1 MVIAFAGWNDAG
13 GASTWAIRSLIE
25 KTIATE
31 ILTFD
36 SEEFYDFSRERPTVH
51 LDGES
56 RSLSW
61 PKNTISLSNDGS
73 LLLMEGVEPQL
84 NWKSFTQNILAEAQ
98 NHNVSMIITLG
109 SLLAEVPHSRPVLIH
124 GVSEN
129 TEINKSYGLQTSS
142 YEGPT
147 GIIGVINQLS
157 TDAGIPN
164 MSFWA
169 TVPNYVAGA
178 ESPKAALALIEKL
191 KTTLNL
197 SLNTTDLEIAS
208 SAYERQINQIIEGDP
223 DTSKYVDE
231 LEDNYDAGDYEIAS
245 PEDFVKDVNGLQF
258 PIQKE
263 DVWSDTDE
271 NFYDKIRG
279 QRVVKGYGTQQSV
292 NMALNS

>member
-1 MVIAFAGWNDAG
+1 MSEFGMNIDDSSTKDPIMVIAFAGWNDAG

-84 NWKSFTQNILAEAQ
+84 NWQTFTQNILAEAQ
-98 NHNVSMIITLG
+98 KYNVSMIITLG

-129 TEINKSYGLQTSS
+129 TEINRTYGLQTSS

-178 ESPKAALALIEKL
+178 ESPKAALALIERL

-208 SAYERQINQIIEGDP
+208 SAYERQINQIIEGDE

-231 LEDNYDAGDYEIAS
+231 LEDNYDAGDYEVAS
-245 PEDFVKDVNGLQF
+245 PEDFVKDV
-258 PIQKE
+258 
-263 DVWSDTDE
+263 E
-271 NFYDKIRG
+271 NFLRD
-279 QRVVKGYGTQQSV
+279 QD
-292 NMALNS
+292 

>member
-1 MVIAFAGWNDAG
+1 MIKVLSMSEFGMNIDDSSTKDPIMVIAFAGWNDAG

-84 NWKSFTQNILAEAQ
+84 NWQTFTQNILAEAQ
-98 NHNVSMIITLG
+98 KHNVSMIITLG

-129 TEINKSYGLQTSS
+129 TEINRTYGLQTSS

-178 ESPKAALALIEKL
+178 ESPKAALALIERL

-208 SAYERQINQIIEGDP
+208 SAYERQINQIIEGDE
-223 DTSKYVDE
+223 DTSKYVNE
-231 LEDNYDAGDYEIAS
+231 LENNYDAGDYEVAS
-245 PEDFVKDVNGLQF
+245 PEDFVKDV
-258 PIQKE
+258 
-263 DVWSDTDE
+263 E
-271 NFYDKIRG
+271 NFLRD
-279 QRVVKGYGTQQSV
+279 QD
-292 NMALNS
+292 

>member
-1 MVIAFAGWNDAG
+1 MSEFGMITDESSTKAPIMVIAFAGWNDAG
-13 GASTWAIRSLIE
+13 GASTWAIRSLLE

-36 SEEFYDFSRERPTVH
+36 SEGYYDFSRERPTVH

-56 RSLSW
+56 RFLSW
-61 PKNTISLSNDGS
+61 PKNTISLSDDGS

-84 NWKSFTQNILAEAQ
+84 NWKTFTQNILAEAQ
-98 NHNVSMIITLG
+98 RHNVSMIVTLG

-129 TEINKSYGLQTSS
+129 TEINKSYGLQPSS

-178 ESPKAALALIEKL
+178 ESPKAALALIERL

-208 SAYERQINQIIEGDP
+208 SAYERQINQIIEGDE

-231 LEDNYDAGDYEIAS
+231 LEDNYDAGDYEVAS
-245 PEDFVKDVNGLQF
+245 PEDFVKDV
-258 PIQKE
+258 
-263 DVWSDTDE
+263 E
-271 NFYDKIRG
+271 NFLRD
-279 QRVVKGYGTQQSV
+279 QD
-292 NMALNS
+292 

>member
-1 MVIAFAGWNDAG
+1 MSEFGMNIDDSSTKDPIMVIAFAGWNDAG

-84 NWKSFTQNILAEAQ
+84 NWQTFTQNILAEAQ
-98 NHNVSMIITLG
+98 KYNVSMIITLG

-129 TEINKSYGLQTSS
+129 TEINRTYGLQTSS

-178 ESPKAALALIEKL
+178 ESPKAALALIERL
-191 KTTLNL
+191 KITLNL

-208 SAYERQINQIIEGDP
+208 SAYERQINQIIEGDE

-231 LEDNYDAGDYEIAS
+231 LEDSYDAGDYEVAS
-245 PEDFVKDVNGLQF
+245 PEDFVKDV
-258 PIQKE
+258 
-263 DVWSDTDE
+263 E
-271 NFYDKIRG
+271 NFLRNQD
-279 QRVVKGYGTQQSV
+279 
-292 NMALNS
+292 

>member
-1 MVIAFAGWNDAG
+1 MIKVLSMSEFGMNIDDSTTKAPIMVIAFAGWNDAG

-51 LDGES
+51 LNGES
-56 RSLSW
+56 RFLSW

-84 NWKSFTQNILAEAQ
+84 NWQTFTQNILAEAQ
-98 NHNVSMIITLG
+98 KYNVSMIITLG

-129 TEINKSYGLQTSS
+129 TEINRTYGLQTSS

-178 ESPKAALALIEKL
+178 ESPKAALALIERL
-191 KTTLNL
+191 KITLNL

-208 SAYERQINQIIEGDP
+208 SAYERQINQIIEGDE

-231 LEDNYDAGDYEIAS
+231 LEDSYDAGDYEVAS
-245 PEDFVKDVNGLQF
+245 PEDFVKDV
-258 PIQKE
+258 
-263 DVWSDTDE
+263 E
-271 NFYDKIRG
+271 NFLRD
-279 QRVVKGYGTQQSV
+279 QD
-292 NMALNS
+292 

>member
-1 MVIAFAGWNDAG
+1 MIKVLSMSEFGMNIDDSSSKDPIMVIAFAGWNDAG

-84 NWKSFTQNILAEAQ
+84 NWQTFTQNILAEAQ
-98 NHNVSMIITLG
+98 KFNVSMIITLG

-129 TEINKSYGLQTSS
+129 TEINRTYGLQTSS

-178 ESPKAALALIEKL
+178 ESPKAALALIERL

-208 SAYERQINQIIEGDP
+208 SAYERQINQIIEGDE

-231 LEDNYDAGDYEIAS
+231 LEDNYDAGDYEVAS
-245 PEDFVKDVNGLQF
+245 PEDFVKDV
-258 PIQKE
+258 
-263 DVWSDTDE
+263 E
-271 NFYDKIRG
+271 NFLRD
-279 QRVVKGYGTQQSV
+279 QD
-292 NMALNS
+292 

>member
-1 MVIAFAGWNDAG
+1 MSEFGMITEESSPKAPIMVIAFAGWNDAG
-13 GASTWAIRSLIE
+13 GASTWAIRSLLE

-36 SEEFYDFSRERPTVH
+36 SEGYYDFSRERPTVH

-56 RSLSW
+56 RFLSW
-61 PKNTISLSNDGS
+61 PKNTISLSDDGS

-231 LEDNYDAGDYEIAS
+231 LEDNYDAGDYEVAS
-245 PEDFVKDVNGLQF
+245 PEDFVKDV
-258 PIQKE
+258 
-263 DVWSDTDE
+263 E
-271 NFYDKIRG
+271 NFLRD
-279 QRVVKGYGTQQSV
+279 QD
-292 NMALNS
+292 

>member
-1 MVIAFAGWNDAG
+1 MSEFGMITDESSTKAPIMVIAFAGWNDAG

-25 KTIATE
+25 KTVATE

-36 SEEFYDFSRERPTVH
+36 SEDYYDFSRERPTVH

-56 RSLSW
+56 RFLSW
-61 PKNTISLSNDGS
+61 PKNTISLSDDGS

-84 NWKSFTQNILAEAQ
+84 NWKTFTQNILAEAQ
-98 NHNVSMIITLG
+98 RHNVSMIVTLG

-129 TEINKSYGLQTSS
+129 TEINKSYGLQPAS

-178 ESPKAALALIEKL
+178 ESPKAALALIERL

-208 SAYERQINQIIEGDP
+208 SAYERQINQIIEGDE

-231 LEDNYDAGDYEIAS
+231 LEDNYDAGDYEVAS
-245 PEDFVKDVNGLQF
+245 PEDFVKDV
-258 PIQKE
+258 
-263 DVWSDTDE
+263 E
-271 NFYDKIRG
+271 NFLRD
-279 QRVVKGYGTQQSV
+279 QD
-292 NMALNS
+292 

>member
-1 MVIAFAGWNDAG
+1 MSEFGMDIDDSSTKAPVMVIAFAGWNDAG

-56 RSLSW
+56 RFLSW

-84 NWKSFTQNILAEAQ
+84 NWQTFTQNILAEAQ
-98 NHNVSMIITLG
+98 KYNVSMIITLG

-129 TEINKSYGLQTSS
+129 TEINRTYGLQTSS

-178 ESPKAALALIEKL
+178 ESPKAALALIERL

-208 SAYERQINQIIEGDP
+208 SAYERQINQIIEGDE

-231 LEDNYDAGDYEIAS
+231 LEDNYDAGDYEVAS
-245 PEDFVKDVNGLQF
+245 PEDFVKDV
-258 PIQKE
+258 
-263 DVWSDTDE
+263 E
-271 NFYDKIRG
+271 NFLRD
-279 QRVVKGYGTQQSV
+279 QE
-292 NMALNS
+292 

>member
-1 MVIAFAGWNDAG
+1 MIKVLSMSEFGMDIDDSSTKAPIMVIAFAGWNDAG

-56 RSLSW
+56 RFLSW

-84 NWKSFTQNILAEAQ
+84 NWQTFTQNILAEAQ
-98 NHNVSMIITLG
+98 KYNVSMIITLG

-129 TEINKSYGLQTSS
+129 PEINRTYGLQTSS

-178 ESPKAALALIEKL
+178 ESPKAALALIERL

-208 SAYERQINQIIEGDP
+208 SAYERQINQIIEGDE

-231 LEDNYDAGDYEIAS
+231 LEDNYDAGDYEVAS
-245 PEDFVKDVNGLQF
+245 PEDFVKDV
-258 PIQKE
+258 
-263 DVWSDTDE
+263 E
-271 NFYDKIRG
+271 NFLRD
-279 QRVVKGYGTQQSV
+279 QD
-292 NMALNS
+292 

>member
-1 MVIAFAGWNDAG
+1 MIKVLSMSEFGMNIDDSTTKAPIMVIAFAGWNDAG

-51 LDGES
+51 LNGES
-56 RSLSW
+56 RFLSW

-84 NWKSFTQNILAEAQ
+84 NWQTFTQNILAEAKKY
-98 NHNVSMIITLG
+98 NVSMIITLG

-129 TEINKSYGLQTSS
+129 TEINRTYGLQTSS

-178 ESPKAALALIEKL
+178 ESPKAALALIERL

-208 SAYERQINQIIEGDP
+208 SAYERQINQIIEGDE

-231 LEDNYDAGDYEIAS
+231 LEDNYDAGDYEVAS
-245 PEDFVKDVNGLQF
+245 PEDFVKDV
-258 PIQKE
+258 
-263 DVWSDTDE
+263 E
-271 NFYDKIRG
+271 NFLRD
-279 QRVVKGYGTQQSV
+279 QD
-292 NMALNS
+292 

>member
-1 MVIAFAGWNDAG
+1 MIKVLSMSEFGMNIDDSSTKDPIMVIAFAGWNDAG

-84 NWKSFTQNILAEAQ
+84 NWQTFTQNILAEAQ
-98 NHNVSMIITLG
+98 KYNVSMIITLG

-129 TEINKSYGLQTSS
+129 TEINRTYGLQTSS

-208 SAYERQINQIIEGDP
+208 SAYERQINQIIEGDE

-231 LEDNYDAGDYEIAS
+231 LEDNYDAGDYEVAS
-245 PEDFVKDVNGLQF
+245 PEDFVKDV
-258 PIQKE
+258 
-263 DVWSDTDE
+263 E
-271 NFYDKIRG
+271 NFLRD
-279 QRVVKGYGTQQSV
+279 QD
-292 NMALNS
+292 

>member
-1 MVIAFAGWNDAG
+1 MIKVLSMSEFGMDIDDSSTKAPVMIIAFAGWNDAG

-56 RSLSW
+56 RFLSW

-84 NWKSFTQNILAEAQ
+84 NWKTFTQNILAEAQ
-98 NHNVSMIITLG
+98 KYNVSMIITLG

-231 LEDNYDAGDYEIAS
+231 LEDNYDAGDYEVAS
-245 PEDFVKDVNGLQF
+245 PEDFVKDV
-258 PIQKE
+258 
-263 DVWSDTDE
+263 E
-271 NFYDKIRG
+271 NFLRD
-279 QRVVKGYGTQQSV
+279 QD
-292 NMALNS
+292 

>member
-1 MVIAFAGWNDAG
+1 MIKVLSMSEFGMDIDDSSTKAPVMVIAFAGWNDAG

-56 RSLSW
+56 RFLSW

-73 LLLMEGVEPQL
+73 LLLLEGVEPQL
-84 NWKSFTQNILAEAQ
+84 NWQTFTQNILAEAQ
-98 NHNVSMIITLG
+98 KYNVSMIITLG

-129 TEINKSYGLQTSS
+129 TEINRTYGLQTSS

-178 ESPKAALALIEKL
+178 ESPKAALALIERL

-208 SAYERQINQIIEGDP
+208 SAYERQINQIIEGDE

-231 LEDNYDAGDYEIAS
+231 LEDNYDAGDYEVAS
-245 PEDFVKDVNGLQF
+245 PEDFVKDV
-258 PIQKE
+258 
-263 DVWSDTDE
+263 E
-271 NFYDKIRG
+271 NFLRD
-279 QRVVKGYGTQQSV
+279 QD
-292 NMALNS
+292 

>member
-1 MVIAFAGWNDAG
+1 MIKVLSMSEFGMNIDDSSTKAPIMVLAFAGWNDAG

-36 SEEFYDFSRERPTVH
+36 SEEFYDFSRERPTVQ

-56 RSLSW
+56 RFLSW

-73 LLLMEGVEPQL
+73 LLFMEGVEPQL
-84 NWKSFTQNILAEAQ
+84 NWQTFTQNILAEAKKY
-98 NHNVSMIITLG
+98 NVSMIITLG

-129 TEINKSYGLQTSS
+129 TEINRTYGLQTSS

-178 ESPKAALALIEKL
+178 ESPKAALALIERL

-208 SAYERQINQIIEGDP
+208 SAYERQINQIIEGDE

-231 LEDNYDAGDYEIAS
+231 LEDSYDAGDYEVAS
-245 PEDFVKDVNGLQF
+245 PEDFVKDV
-258 PIQKE
+258 
-263 DVWSDTDE
+263 E
-271 NFYDKIRG
+271 NFLRNQD
-279 QRVVKGYGTQQSV
+279 
-292 NMALNS
+292 

>member
-1 MVIAFAGWNDAG
+1 MIKVLSMSEFGMNIDDSATKAPIMVIAFAGWNDAG

-56 RSLSW
+56 RFLSW

-84 NWKSFTQNILAEAQ
+84 NWQTFTQNILAEAQ
-98 NHNVSMIITLG
+98 KYNVSMIITLG

-129 TEINKSYGLQTSS
+129 TEINRTYGLQTSS

-178 ESPKAALALIEKL
+178 ESPKAALALIERL

-208 SAYERQINQIIEGDP
+208 SAYERQINQIIEGDE

-231 LEDNYDAGDYEIAS
+231 LEDSYDAGDYEVAS
-245 PEDFVKDVNGLQF
+245 PEDFVKDV
-258 PIQKE
+258 
-263 DVWSDTDE
+263 E
-271 NFYDKIRG
+271 NFLRD
-279 QRVVKGYGTQQSV
+279 QD
-292 NMALNS
+292 

>member
-1 MVIAFAGWNDAG
+1 MIKVLSMSEFGMNIDDSSTKDPIMVIAFAGWNDAG

-84 NWKSFTQNILAEAQ
+84 NWQTFTQNILAEAQ
-98 NHNVSMIITLG
+98 KYNVSMIITLG

-129 TEINKSYGLQTSS
+129 TEINRTYGLQTSS

-178 ESPKAALALIEKL
+178 ESPKAALALIERL

-208 SAYERQINQIIEGDP
+208 SAYERQINQIIEGDE
-223 DTSKYVDE
+223 DTSKYVNE
-231 LEDNYDAGDYEIAS
+231 LENNYDAGDYEVAS
-245 PEDFVKDVNGLQF
+245 PEDFVKDV
-258 PIQKE
+258 
-263 DVWSDTDE
+263 E
-271 NFYDKIRG
+271 NFLRD
-279 QRVVKGYGTQQSV
+279 QD
-292 NMALNS
+292 

>member
-1 MVIAFAGWNDAG
+1 MIKVLSMSEFGMNIDDSSTKDPIMVIAFAGWNDAG

-84 NWKSFTQNILAEAQ
+84 NWQTFTQNILAEAQ
-98 NHNVSMIITLG
+98 KYNVSMIITLG

-129 TEINKSYGLQTSS
+129 TEINRTYGLQTSS

-231 LEDNYDAGDYEIAS
+231 LEDNYDAGDYEVAS
-245 PEDFVKDVNGLQF
+245 PEDFVKDV
-258 PIQKE
+258 
-263 DVWSDTDE
+263 E
-271 NFYDKIRG
+271 NFLRD
-279 QRVVKGYGTQQSV
+279 QD
-292 NMALNS
+292 

>member
-1 MVIAFAGWNDAG
+1 MIKVLSMSEFGMDIDDSSTKAPVMVIAFAGWNDAG

-36 SEEFYDFSRERPTVH
+36 SEEFYDFSKERPTVH

-56 RSLSW
+56 RFLSW

-84 NWKSFTQNILAEAQ
+84 NWQTFTQNILAEAKKY
-98 NHNVSMIITLG
+98 NVSMIITLG

-129 TEINKSYGLQTSS
+129 TEINRTYGLQTSS

-178 ESPKAALALIEKL
+178 ESPKAALALIERL

-208 SAYERQINQIIEGDP
+208 SAYERQINQIIEGDE

-231 LEDNYDAGDYEIAS
+231 LEDNYDAGDYEVAS
-245 PEDFVKDVNGLQF
+245 PEDFVKDV
-258 PIQKE
+258 
-263 DVWSDTDE
+263 E
-271 NFYDKIRG
+271 NFLRNQD
-279 QRVVKGYGTQQSV
+279 
-292 NMALNS
+292 

>member
-1 MVIAFAGWNDAG
+1 MIKVFSMSEFGMDIDDSSTKAPVMVIAFAGWNDAG

-56 RSLSW
+56 RFLRW

-84 NWKSFTQNILAEAQ
+84 NWQTFTQNILAEAQ
-98 NHNVSMIITLG
+98 KYNVSMIITLG

-129 TEINKSYGLQTSS
+129 TEINRTYGLQTSS

-178 ESPKAALALIEKL
+178 ESPKAALALIERL

-208 SAYERQINQIIEGDP
+208 SAYERQINQIIEGDE

-231 LEDNYDAGDYEIAS
+231 LEDNYDAGDYEVAS
-245 PEDFVKDVNGLQF
+245 PEDFVKDV
-258 PIQKE
+258 
-263 DVWSDTDE
+263 E
-271 NFYDKIRG
+271 NFLRD
-279 QRVVKGYGTQQSV
+279 QD
-292 NMALNS
+292 

>member
-1 MVIAFAGWNDAG
+1 MIKVLSMSEFGMDIDDSSTKAPIMVLAFAGWNDAG

-56 RSLSW
+56 RLLSW

-84 NWKSFTQNILAEAQ
+84 NWQTFTQNILAEAQ
-98 NHNVSMIITLG
+98 KYNVSMIVTLG

-129 TEINKSYGLQTSS
+129 TELNRTYGLQTSS

-178 ESPKAALALIEKL
+178 ESPKAALALIERL

-208 SAYERQINQIIEGDP
+208 SAYERQINQIIEGDE

-231 LEDNYDAGDYEIAS
+231 LEDSYDAGDYEVAS
-245 PEDFVKDVNGLQF
+245 PEDFVKDV
-258 PIQKE
+258 
-263 DVWSDTDE
+263 E
-271 NFYDKIRG
+271 NFLRD
-279 QRVVKGYGTQQSV
+279 QD
-292 NMALNS
+292 

>member
-1 MVIAFAGWNDAG
+1 MIKVLSMSEFGMDIDDSSTKAPVMVIAFAGWNDAG

-56 RSLSW
+56 RFLSW

-73 LLLMEGVEPQL
+73 LLFMEGVEPQL
-84 NWKSFTQNILAEAQ
+84 NWQTFTQNILAEAKKY
-98 NHNVSMIITLG
+98 NVSMIITLG

-129 TEINKSYGLQTSS
+129 TEINRTYGLQTSS

-178 ESPKAALALIEKL
+178 ESPKAALALIERL

-208 SAYERQINQIIEGDP
+208 SAYERQINQIIEGDE

-231 LEDNYDAGDYEIAS
+231 LEDNYDAGDYEVAS
-245 PEDFVKDVNGLQF
+245 PEDFVKDV
-258 PIQKE
+258 
-263 DVWSDTDE
+263 E
-271 NFYDKIRG
+271 NFLRD
-279 QRVVKGYGTQQSV
+279 QD
-292 NMALNS
+292 

>member
-1 MVIAFAGWNDAG
+1 MSEFGMNIDDSATKAPIMVIAFAGWNDAG

-31 ILTFD
+31 ILTFNP
-36 SEEFYDFSRERPTVH
+36 EEFYDFSRERPTVH

-56 RSLSW
+56 RFLSW

-84 NWKSFTQNILAEAQ
+84 NWQTFTQNILAEAQ
-98 NHNVSMIITLG
+98 KYNVSMIITLG

-129 TEINKSYGLQTSS
+129 TEINRTYGLQTSS

-178 ESPKAALALIEKL
+178 ESPKAALALIERL

-208 SAYERQINQIIEGDP
+208 SAYERQINQIIEGDE

-231 LEDNYDAGDYEIAS
+231 LEDNYDAGDYEVAS
-245 PEDFVKDVNGLQF
+245 PEDFVKDV
-258 PIQKE
+258 
-263 DVWSDTDE
+263 E
-271 NFYDKIRG
+271 NFLRD
-279 QRVVKGYGTQQSV
+279 QD
-292 NMALNS
+292 

>member
-1 MVIAFAGWNDAG
+1 MITEESSTKAPIMVIAFAGWNDAG

-31 ILTFD
+31 VLTFD
-36 SEEFYDFSRERPTVH
+36 SEEYYDFSRERPTVH

-56 RSLSW
+56 RFLNW
-61 PKNTISLSNDGS
+61 PRNTISLSDDGS
-73 LLLMEGVEPQL
+73 LLLLEGVEPQL
-84 NWKSFTQNILAEAQ
+84 NWRTFSQNILAEAQ
-98 NHNVSMIITLG
+98 KHNVSMIITLG

-129 TEINKSYGLQTSS
+129 TEINNSFGLQTSS

-157 TDAGIPN
+157 TEVGIPN

-191 KTTLNL
+191 KTTLNI

-208 SAYERQINQIIEGDP
+208 SAYERQINQIIEGDE

-231 LEDNYDAGDYEIAS
+231 LEDNYDAGDYEAAN
-245 PEDFVKDVNGLQF
+245 PEDFVKDV
-258 PIQKE
+258 
-263 DVWSDTDE
+263 E
-271 NFYDKIRG
+271 NFLRD
-279 QRVVKGYGTQQSV
+279 QD
-292 NMALNS
+292 

>member
-1 MVIAFAGWNDAG
+1 MIKVLSMSEFGMDIDDSSTKAPIMVIAFAGWNDAG

-56 RSLSW
+56 RFLSW

-84 NWKSFTQNILAEAQ
+84 NWQTFTQNILAEAQ
-98 NHNVSMIITLG
+98 KYNVSMIITLG

-129 TEINKSYGLQTSS
+129 TEINRTYGLQTSS

-178 ESPKAALALIEKL
+178 ESPKAALALIERL

-208 SAYERQINQIIEGDP
+208 SAYERQINQIIEGDE

-231 LEDNYDAGDYEIAS
+231 LEDNYDAGDYEVAS
-245 PEDFVKDVNGLQF
+245 PEDFVKDV
-258 PIQKE
+258 
-263 DVWSDTDE
+263 E
-271 NFYDKIRG
+271 NFLRD
-279 QRVVKGYGTQQSV
+279 QD
-292 NMALNS
+292 

>member
-1 MVIAFAGWNDAG
+1 MIKVLSMSEFGMNIDDSSTKAPIMVLAFAGWNDAG

-51 LDGES
+51 LNGES
-56 RSLSW
+56 RFLSW

-84 NWKSFTQNILAEAQ
+84 NWQTFTQNILVEAQ
-98 NHNVSMIITLG
+98 KYNVSMIITLG

-129 TEINKSYGLQTSS
+129 TEINRTYGLQTSS

-178 ESPKAALALIEKL
+178 ESPKAALALIERL

-208 SAYERQINQIIEGDP
+208 SAYERQINQIIEGDE

-231 LEDNYDAGDYEIAS
+231 LEDSYDAGDYEVAS
-245 PEDFVKDVNGLQF
+245 PEDFVKDV
-258 PIQKE
+258 
-263 DVWSDTDE
+263 E
-271 NFYDKIRG
+271 NFLRNQD
-279 QRVVKGYGTQQSV
+279 
-292 NMALNS
+292 

>member
-1 MVIAFAGWNDAG
+1 MSEFGMITDESSTKAPIMVIAFAGWNDAG

-36 SEEFYDFSRERPTVH
+36 SEDYYDFSRERPTVH

-56 RSLSW
+56 RFLSW
-61 PKNTISLSNDGS
+61 PKNTISLSDDGS

-84 NWKSFTQNILAEAQ
+84 NWKTFTQNILTEAQ
-98 NHNVSMIITLG
+98 KHNVSMIITLG

-129 TEINKSYGLQTSS
+129 AETNESYGLQTSS

-178 ESPKAALALIEKL
+178 ESPKAALALIERL

-208 SAYERQINQIIEGDP
+208 SAYERQINQIIEGDE

-231 LEDNYDAGDYEIAS
+231 LEDNYDAGDYEVAS
-245 PEDFVKDVNGLQF
+245 PEDFVKDV
-258 PIQKE
+258 
-263 DVWSDTDE
+263 E
-271 NFYDKIRG
+271 NFLRD
-279 QRVVKGYGTQQSV
+279 QD
-292 NMALNS
+292 

>member
-1 MVIAFAGWNDAG
+1 MSEFGMNIDDSSTKAPIMVLAFAGWNDAG

-36 SEEFYDFSRERPTVH
+36 SEEFYDFSRERPTVQ

-56 RSLSW
+56 RFLSW

-73 LLLMEGVEPQL
+73 LLFMEGVEPQL
-84 NWKSFTQNILAEAQ
+84 NWQTFTQNILAEAKKY
-98 NHNVSMIITLG
+98 NVSMIITLG

-178 ESPKAALALIEKL
+178 ESPKAALALIERL

-208 SAYERQINQIIEGDP
+208 SAYERQINQIIEGDE

-231 LEDNYDAGDYEIAS
+231 LEDSYDAGDYEVAS
-245 PEDFVKDVNGLQF
+245 PEDFVKDV
-258 PIQKE
+258 
-263 DVWSDTDE
+263 E
-271 NFYDKIRG
+271 NFLRNQD
-279 QRVVKGYGTQQSV
+279 
-292 NMALNS
+292 

>member
-1 MVIAFAGWNDAG
+1 MIKVLSMSEFGMDIDDSSTKAPVMVIAFAGWNDAG

-51 LDGES
+51 LNGES
-56 RSLSW
+56 RFLSW

-84 NWKSFTQNILAEAQ
+84 NWQTFTQNILAEAQ
-98 NHNVSMIITLG
+98 KYNVSMIITLG

-129 TEINKSYGLQTSS
+129 IEINRTYGLQTSS

-178 ESPKAALALIEKL
+178 ESPKAALALIERL

-208 SAYERQINQIIEGDP
+208 SAYERQINQIIEGDE

-231 LEDNYDAGDYEIAS
+231 LEDNYDAGDYEVAS
-245 PEDFVKDVNGLQF
+245 PEDFVKDV
-258 PIQKE
+258 
-263 DVWSDTDE
+263 E
-271 NFYDKIRG
+271 NFLRD
-279 QRVVKGYGTQQSV
+279 QD
-292 NMALNS
+292 

>member
-1 MVIAFAGWNDAG
+1 MSEFGMDIDDSSTKAPIMILAFAGWNDAG

-36 SEEFYDFSRERPTVH
+36 SEEFYDFSKERPTVH

-56 RSLSW
+56 RFLSW

-73 LLLMEGVEPQL
+73 FLFMEGVEPQL
-84 NWKSFTQNILAEAQ
+84 NWQTFTQNILAEAKKY
-98 NHNVSMIITLG
+98 NVSMIITLG

-129 TEINKSYGLQTSS
+129 TEINRTYGLQTSS

-178 ESPKAALALIEKL
+178 ESPKAALALIERL

-208 SAYERQINQIIEGDP
+208 SAYERQINQIIEGDE

-231 LEDNYDAGDYEIAS
+231 LEDSYDAGDYEVAS
-245 PEDFVKDVNGLQF
+245 PEDFVKDV
-258 PIQKE
+258 
-263 DVWSDTDE
+263 E
-271 NFYDKIRG
+271 NFLRNQD
-279 QRVVKGYGTQQSV
+279 
-292 NMALNS
+292 

>member
-1 MVIAFAGWNDAG
+1 MSEFGMITDESSTKAPIMVLAFAGWNDAG

-31 ILTFD
+31 IITFD
-36 SEEFYDFSRERPTVH
+36 SEGYYDFSRERPTVH

-56 RSLSW
+56 RFLSW
-61 PKNTISLSNDGS
+61 PRNTISLSDDGS

-84 NWKSFTQNILAEAQ
+84 NWKTFTQNILAEAQ

-129 TEINKSYGLQTSS
+129 TQINESYGLQTSS

-164 MSFWA
+164 MSLWA

-245 PEDFVKDVNGLQF
+245 PEDFVKDV
-258 PIQKE
+258 
-263 DVWSDTDE
+263 E
-271 NFYDKIRG
+271 NFLRD
-279 QRVVKGYGTQQSV
+279 QD
-292 NMALNS
+292 

>member
-1 MVIAFAGWNDAG
+1 MSEFGMDIDDSSTKAPIMVLAFAGWNDAG

-36 SEEFYDFSRERPTVH
+36 SEEFYDFSRERPTVQ

-56 RSLSW
+56 RFLIW

-73 LLLMEGVEPQL
+73 LLFMEGVEPQL
-84 NWKSFTQNILAEAQ
+84 NWQTFTQNILAEAKKY
-98 NHNVSMIITLG
+98 NVSMIITLG

-129 TEINKSYGLQTSS
+129 TEINRTYGLQTSS

-178 ESPKAALALIEKL
+178 ESPKAALALIERL

-208 SAYERQINQIIEGDP
+208 SAYERQINQIIEGDE

-231 LEDNYDAGDYEIAS
+231 LEDSYDAGDYEVAS
-245 PEDFVKDVNGLQF
+245 PEDFVKDV
-258 PIQKE
+258 
-263 DVWSDTDE
+263 E
-271 NFYDKIRG
+271 NFLRNQD
-279 QRVVKGYGTQQSV
+279 
-292 NMALNS
+292 

>member
-1 MVIAFAGWNDAG
+1 MIKVLSMSEIGMNIDDSSSKDPIMVIAFAGWNDAG

-36 SEEFYDFSRERPTVH
+36 SEEFYDFSRERPTVQ

-56 RSLSW
+56 RFLSW

-73 LLLMEGVEPQL
+73 LLFMEGVEPQL
-84 NWKSFTQNILAEAQ
+84 NWQTFTQNILAEAQ
-98 NHNVSMIITLG
+98 KYNVSMIITLG

-129 TEINKSYGLQTSS
+129 TEINRTYGLQTSS

-178 ESPKAALALIEKL
+178 ESPKAALALIERL

-208 SAYERQINQIIEGDP
+208 SAYERQINQIIEGDE

-231 LEDNYDAGDYEIAS
+231 LEDNYDAGDYEVAS
-245 PEDFVKDVNGLQF
+245 PEDFVKDV
-258 PIQKE
+258 
-263 DVWSDTDE
+263 E
-271 NFYDKIRG
+271 NFLRD
-279 QRVVKGYGTQQSV
+279 QD
-292 NMALNS
+292 

>member
-1 MVIAFAGWNDAG
+1 MIKVLSMSEFGMDIDDSSTKAPIMVLAFAGWNDAG

-36 SEEFYDFSRERPTVH
+36 SEEFYDFSRERPTVQ

-56 RSLSW
+56 RFLSW

-73 LLLMEGVEPQL
+73 LLFMEGVEPQL
-84 NWKSFTQNILAEAQ
+84 NWQTFTQNILAEAQ
-98 NHNVSMIITLG
+98 KYNVSMIITLG

-129 TEINKSYGLQTSS
+129 TEINRTYGLQTSS

-147 GIIGVINQLS
+147 GIVGVINQLS

-178 ESPKAALALIEKL
+178 ESPKAALALIERL

-208 SAYERQINQIIEGDP
+208 SAYERQINQIIEGDE

-231 LEDNYDAGDYEIAS
+231 LEDSYDAGDYEVAS
-245 PEDFVKDVNGLQF
+245 PEDFVKDV
-258 PIQKE
+258 
-263 DVWSDTDE
+263 E
-271 NFYDKIRG
+271 NFLRNQD
-279 QRVVKGYGTQQSV
+279 
-292 NMALNS
+292 